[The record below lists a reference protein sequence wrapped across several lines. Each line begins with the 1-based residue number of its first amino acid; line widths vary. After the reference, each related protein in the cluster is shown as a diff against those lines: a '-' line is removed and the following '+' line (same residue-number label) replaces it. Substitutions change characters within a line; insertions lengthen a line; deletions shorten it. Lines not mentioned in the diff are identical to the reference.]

1 MAIFNILLDI
11 AISPGYNSPMK
22 CDNFALLLEVVLL
35 KKALCLFLSLFLV
48 VFLPACSSDSG
59 NAPPPEVSSTA
70 ETPPDPIPESDNP
83 LLRSG
88 FFTGDVLSGSG
99 KNIGTY
105 GYTSIEKSILPDV
118 GSEKF
123 VEYLSEFA
131 DTKVQDSDY
140 NWISIIFDD
149 GTGVCFA
156 GSQTIFAEYGNVDD
170 EGCITELLGTYIK
183 DISGYEYEENP
194 IRSISNPSFKQE
206 ALVPENAFSPAPSE
220 VFSTTAEENGLADMA
235 FYADGEIVSRSDVGG
250 YDTIQVATEEG
261 DLYISAVLVDLPEI
275 SEGEAVTVYFVYT
288 GWSEKLGGA
297 CGAYVY
303 SE

>member
-1 MAIFNILLDI
+1 M
-11 AISPGYNSPMK
+11 
-22 CDNFALLLEVVLL
+22 

-70 ETPPDPIPESDNP
+70 ETPPAVPEYDLINSDEYVQNGKSGIGYRVAIGDDATEEEMRAVFSALCSGDSYALHTVWYYGLASDVETVGAFSVGMLEEVAP
-83 LLRSG
+83 GGYPEFTPCTYGEELIASLRGQGSDMN
-88 FFTGDVLSGSG
+88 TAGDV
-99 KNIGTY
+99 
-105 GYTSIEKSILPDV
+105 
-118 GSEKF
+118 
-123 VEYLSEFA
+123 
-131 DTKVQDSDY
+131 
-140 NWISIIFDD
+140 
-149 GTGVCFA
+149 
-156 GSQTIFAEYGNVDD
+156 
-170 EGCITELLGTYIK
+170 
-183 DISGYEYEENP
+183 
-194 IRSISNPSFKQE
+194 RSIPDLSITQE
-206 ALVPENAFSPAPSE
+206 ALAPDNSFSPAPAE
-220 VFSTTAEENGLADMA
+220 IFSTTAEENGLADMA

>member
-1 MAIFNILLDI
+1 M
-11 AISPGYNSPMK
+11 
-22 CDNFALLLEVVLL
+22 

-59 NAPPPEVSSTA
+59 NAPPPEVSSA
-70 ETPPDPIPESDNP
+70 VETPPAVPEYDLINSDEYVQ
-83 LLRSG
+83 G
-88 FFTGDVLSGSG
+88 G
-99 KNIGTY
+99 KNGIGYRVAIGDDATEEEMRAVFSALCSGDSYALHTVWYYGLASDVETIGSFSVGMLEEVSPGADPEFTPCTY
-105 GYTSIEKSILPDV
+105 GEEIIASLRGQGSDV
-118 GSEKF
+118 SASED
-123 VEYLSEFA
+123 V
-131 DTKVQDSDY
+131 
-140 NWISIIFDD
+140 
-149 GTGVCFA
+149 
-156 GSQTIFAEYGNVDD
+156 
-170 EGCITELLGTYIK
+170 
-183 DISGYEYEENP
+183 
-194 IRSISNPSFKQE
+194 RSIPDPSLSQE

-220 VFSTTAEENGLADMA
+220 LFSTTAEENGLADTA

>member
-1 MAIFNILLDI
+1 
-11 AISPGYNSPMK
+11 MK

-70 ETPPDPIPESDNP
+70 ETAPDPIPESDNP
-83 LLRSG
+83 LLSSE
-88 FFTGDVLSGSG
+88 FTVCDVLSGTG
-99 KNIGTY
+99 KIIGSRGSVSVSKTD
-105 GYTSIEKSILPDV
+105 LPD
-118 GSEKF
+118 
-123 VEYLSEFA
+123 LSSPEFA
-131 DTKVQDSDY
+131 AYMTEFVDNRISGNKY
-140 NWISIIFDD
+140 NYVTIFFDD
-149 GTGVCFA
+149 GTGFIFPGGNDTLCVYCRPDSD
-156 GSQTIFAEYGNVDD
+156 GSQST
-170 EGCITELLGTYIK
+170 LSLGECSRADGFQFI
-183 DISGYEYEENP
+183 DYE
-194 IRSISNPSFKQE
+194 IRSIPDFTIKQE
-206 ALVPENAFSPAPSE
+206 ALVGENYFEPVPSE
-220 VFSTTAEENGLADMA
+220 IFSTTAEENGLADMS

-288 GWSEKLGGA
+288 GWSDMLGGA